1 MSIFFSYVLLGLSL
15 AAPIG
20 PVNAAQMD
28 RGIKY
33 GFFHSWFVGLGAM
46 IADCIYMIVVYM
58 GLVTFIDTPIVQIFL
73 WLFGSFVLLYTG
85 IESIVN
91 ASRINIK
98 NSRNKES
105 FYKAFFSGF
114 MMSLTNPLT
123 ILFWLGIYGSL
134 LAQTAATATKN
145 ELVFYSLAIILGLL
159 VWDVT
164 MAAISSSFRKISTS
178 RLLVFISV
186 VSGLSLLCFG
196 VYFAYQ
202 GITLLAFSLQ

>member
-1 MSIFFSYVLLGLSL
+1 MMSIFFSYVLLGLSL

-33 GFFHSWFVGLGAM
+33 GFFHSWLVGVGAM
-46 IADCIYMIVVYM
+46 IADCIYMLVVYM

-73 WLFGSFVLLYTG
+73 WLFGSFVLVYTG
-85 IESIVN
+85 VESIVN
-91 ASRINIK
+91 ASRIEFA
-98 NSRNKES
+98 NSRKRES
-105 FYKAFFSGF
+105 FFKAFFSGF

-134 LAQTAATATKN
+134 LAQTAITASKK
-145 ELVFYSLAIILGLL
+145 ELIFYSFAIILGLL

-164 MAAISSSFRKISTS
+164 MATVSSSFRKILTS

-186 VSGLSLLCFG
+186 ISGLSLLGFG
-196 VYFAYQ
+196 IYFAYQ
-202 GITLLAFSLQ
+202 GITLLLA